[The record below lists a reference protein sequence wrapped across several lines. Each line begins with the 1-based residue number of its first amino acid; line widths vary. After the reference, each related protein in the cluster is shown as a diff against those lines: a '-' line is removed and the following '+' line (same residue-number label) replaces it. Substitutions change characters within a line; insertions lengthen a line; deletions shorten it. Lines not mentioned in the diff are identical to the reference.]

1 VQESAVTA
9 STPPFD
15 LSALLKRADAGWRIE
30 KCRKQQ
36 KVFSQGDPADH
47 VFYILKGRV
56 ALSVLSSQGKEAIIG
71 SLVPDEFFGEECVDG
86 QKIRVSTAT
95 TLVDSI
101 LVRMQKAAVRELIRS
116 ELGFA
121 QMFIA
126 HILHRGLRVQSD
138 LVDQLFNSSE
148 RRLAR
153 LLLLMANFGQEGKP
167 QPVIAHVSQETLAE
181 MIGTTRSRVS
191 FFMNKFR
198 KLGLINYGHGGA
210 LEVHKG
216 LLNLVLHE
224 KPHIDA

>member
-1 VQESAVTA
+1 VT
-9 STPPFD
+9 SLTPPFD
-15 LSALLKRADAGWRIE
+15 LGALLKRADSGWRVE
-30 KCRKQQ
+30 KCRKHQ
-36 KVFSQGDPADH
+36 KLFSQGDSADH

-71 SLVPDEFFGEECVDG
+71 SLASDEFFGEECVDG
-86 QKIRVSTAT
+86 QKIRIATAA

-101 LVRMQKAAVRELIRS
+101 IVRMQKAAVRELIRS
-116 ELGFA
+116 EPGFA

-167 QPVIAHVSQETLAE
+167 QPIIANVSQETLAE

-198 KLGLINYGHGGA
+198 KLGLIDYGNGGA

-224 KPHIDA
+224 KPHITP